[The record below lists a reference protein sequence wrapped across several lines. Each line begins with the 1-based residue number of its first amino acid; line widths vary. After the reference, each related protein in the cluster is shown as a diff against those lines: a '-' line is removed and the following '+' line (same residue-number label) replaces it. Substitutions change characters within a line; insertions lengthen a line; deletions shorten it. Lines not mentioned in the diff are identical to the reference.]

1 MLQNW
6 LFKKVDNGSLII
18 FRIFF
23 GILIS
28 LESFGAI
35 LTGWVRKTLIEPIF
49 TFSFIGFDWLQPL
62 PGNGMYYYFVIM
74 GILGIFIAIG
84 FKYRWSIILF
94 TLLWSAVY
102 LMQKTAYNN
111 HYYLLILISF
121 LMCFLPA
128 NRYASVDSKL
138 EPSIRSNSMPAFVKW
153 IIIFQLFIV
162 YTYAALA
169 KLYGDWLDLSIIEIL
184 LRGKASYPLIG
195 DFLQYSW
202 VHSIIGVMGILF
214 DLLIIPALLW
224 KPTRNWAFGFAVFFH
239 LFNSIVFQ
247 IGIFPYLALAFIVFF
262 YPPEVIQKR
271 FFKHKEVYKSN
282 DIQIPLYRN
291 WIFLGCGLYFMIQ
304 LALPLRHF
312 FIADDVL
319 WTEEGHRMSWRMM
332 LRSRSGMIQFVVL
345 NKDTGVK
352 TIVPHNL
359 YLSPEQLQKVSCYP
373 DFIWQFAQYLR
384 KEYSAR
390 GQEIA
395 VFAKGKVSINGRP
408 LAAFIDP
415 SVDLAAE
422 KWDHFRHHKW
432 ILPSPLKTSEAR

>member
-35 LTGWVRKTLIEPIF
+35 LTGWVRRTFIEPTF
-49 TFSFIGFDWLQPL
+49 TFSFIGLEWLQPL
-62 PGNGMYYYFVIM
+62 PGNGMYFYFVIM

-84 FKYRWSIILF
+84 FKYRWSILLF

-121 LMCFLPA
+121 LMCFMPA
-128 NRYASVDSKL
+128 NSYASVDSSLK
-138 EPSIRSNSMPAFVKW
+138 PSLRGNSMPAYVKW

-195 DFLQYSW
+195 DFLQNKW
-202 VHSIIGVMGILF
+202 VHTIIGGMGILF

-224 KPTRNWAFGFAVFFH
+224 KPTRNWAFGIAILFH

-247 IGIFPYLALAFIVFF
+247 IGIFPYLALAFVVFF
-262 YPPEVIQKR
+262 YPPEVIKKR
-271 FFKHKEVYKSN
+271 FFKRKELYTQNV
-282 DIQIPLYRN
+282 IQIPLYRN
-291 WIFLGCGLYFMIQ
+291 WILLGCGLYFVIQ
-304 LALPLRHF
+304 LVLPVRHL

-332 LRSRSGMIQFVVL
+332 LRSRSGTIQFVVVD
-345 NKDTGVK
+345 KDTGTK
-352 TIVPHNL
+352 TIVPHNR
-359 YLSPEQLQKVSCYP
+359 YLSPRQLEKVSCYP
-373 DFIWQFAQYLR
+373 DFIWQYAQYLK
-384 KEYSAR
+384 KEYTAQ
-390 GQEIA
+390 GQQIS
-395 VFAKGKVSINGRP
+395 VYAKAKVSINARP
-408 LAAFIDP
+408 LALFTDS

-422 KWDHFRHHKW
+422 KWDHFKHHKW
-432 ILPSPLKTSEAR
+432 ILPSPLKTMEER

>member
-28 LESFGAI
+28 FESFGAI
-35 LTGWVRKTLIEPIF
+35 LTGWVRRTLVEPTF
-49 TFSFIGFDWLQPL
+49 TFSFIGLEWLQPL

-84 FKYRWSIILF
+84 FKYRWSILLF
-94 TLLWSAVY
+94 TILWSAVY
-102 LMQKTAYNN
+102 LMQKTSYNN

-121 LMCFLPA
+121 LMCFMPA
-128 NRYASVDSKL
+128 NSYASVDSRL
-138 EPSIRSNSMPAFVKW
+138 NPSLRKNWMPAYVKW
-153 IIIFQLFIV
+153 VIVFQLFIV

-184 LRGKASYPLIG
+184 LKSKASYPLIG
-195 DFLQYSW
+195 DLLQHTW
-202 VHSIIGVMGILF
+202 AHTIIGTMGILF

-224 KPTRNWAFGFAVFFH
+224 KPSRNWAFAFAIFFH

-262 YPPEVIQKR
+262 YPAEVIKKR
-271 FFKHKEVYKSN
+271 FLKKKALYTEN
-282 DIQIPLYRN
+282 EIEIPPYQH
-291 WIFLGCGLYFMIQ
+291 WFIMSCSLYFIIQ
-304 LALPLRHF
+304 LALPVRHF
-312 FIADDVL
+312 FIADNVL

-332 LRSRSGMIQFVVL
+332 LRGRSGFIKFEVV
-345 NKDTGVK
+345 NKETGAK
-352 TIVPHNL
+352 TNVIPNL
-359 YLSPEQLQKVSCYP
+359 YLTPKQLEKVSCYP
-373 DFIWQFAQYLR
+373 DFIWQFAQYLQ
-384 KEYSAR
+384 KEYNAR
-390 GQEIA
+390 GQHIS
-395 VFAKGKVSINGRP
+395 VFAKSKVSINGRP
-408 LAAFIDP
+408 LAAFIDD

-422 KWDHFRHHKW
+422 EWDHWQHHDW
-432 ILPSPLKTSEAR
+432 ILPSPLETDQ